1 MSTSEHTPLYV
12 QIADDLRSKIHQGV
26 LRGGD
31 RVPSENEICE
41 QWPVSKITAR
51 KALTTLRS
59 EGLIEGVR
67 GKGTFVRR
75 KTPRVRLAP
84 QRWFRQVQADSRPTY
99 EQEAERAGEE
109 SLVSRQSHETQAAF
123 EVAERLAIETDDPVS
138 ETHYLIAMDGE
149 PVSMSVSWEPLAL
162 TAETAIACP
171 IEGPHASLGVIGRF
185 DKIGIRIDEV
195 EEALDCRMP
204 TPEEARVLN
213 MQPVGTPVVAIEQTW
228 RAQGLP
234 VCTANVVFPADRY
247 KFRYRMEIK

>member
-1 MSTSEHTPLYV
+1 MNASEHTPLYV
-12 QIADDLRSKIHQGV
+12 QIADDLRTKIQQGD

-75 KTPRVRLAP
+75 KAPRVRLAP
-84 QRWFRQVQADSRPTY
+84 QRWFRQVQTDSRPTY
-99 EQEAERAGEE
+99 EREAERAGED
-109 SLVSRQSHETQAAF
+109 SLASRQSLEVQAVF
-123 EVAERLAIETDDPVS
+123 EVAERLDIETGDPVS
-138 ETHYLIAMDGE
+138 ETRYLTVMDGE
-149 PVSMSVSWEPLAL
+149 RVSMSVSWEPLAL
-162 TAETAIACP
+162 TAGTAIVSP
-171 IEGPHASLGVIGRF
+171 VEGPHASLGVIGRF
-185 DKIGIRIDEV
+185 DEIGIHIDEV

-204 TPEEARVLN
+204 TPEEARALH
-213 MQPVGTPVVAIEQTW
+213 MPPLGTPVVAIEQTW

-247 KFRYRMEIK
+247 EFRYRMEIK

>member
-1 MSTSEHTPLYV
+1 MSTSGHTPLYV
-12 QIADDLRSKIHQGV
+12 QIADDLRTKIHEGV

-51 KALTTLRS
+51 KALATLRS
-59 EGLIEGVR
+59 EGLTESVR

-75 KTPRVRLAP
+75 KAPRVRLAP
-84 QRWFRQVQADSRPTY
+84 QRWFRQTRTDGRPTY
-99 EQEAERAGEE
+99 GQEAERAGEE
-109 SLVSRQSHETQAAF
+109 SVASRRSHETQATF
-123 EVAERLAIETDDPVS
+123 EVAERLTIETGDPVS
-138 ETHYLIAMDGE
+138 ETHYLIVMDGE
-149 PVSMSVSWEPLAL
+149 QVSMSVSWEPLAL
-162 TAETAIACP
+162 TGATAIACP
-171 IEGPHASLGVIGRF
+171 TEGPHASLGVIGRF

-204 TPEEARVLN
+204 APDEARALH
-213 MQPVGTPVVAIEQTW
+213 MPTIGTPVVAIEQTW

-247 KFRYRMEIK
+247 EFRYRMEIK

>member
-1 MSTSEHTPLYV
+1 MSTSEHIPRYV
-12 QIADDLRSKIHQGV
+12 QIADDLRTKILEGV

-51 KALTTLRS
+51 RALGLLRS
-59 EGLIEGVR
+59 EGLVEGVR

-75 KTPRVRLAP
+75 KAPRVRLAP
-84 QRWFRQVQADSRPTY
+84 QRWFRQVHGDSRPTY
-99 EQEAERAGEE
+99 TQEAERAGET
-109 SLVSRQSHETQAAF
+109 VSPDSESHESQAAF
-123 EVAERLAIETDDPVS
+123 EVAERLNIETGDPVS
-138 ETHYLIAMDGE
+138 ETHFLTVMDGE
-149 PVSMSVSWEPLAL
+149 RVSKSVSWEPLAL
-162 TAETAIACP
+162 TAETDIACP
-171 IEGPHASLGVIGRF
+171 TEGPHASLGVIGRF

-204 TPEEARVLN
+204 TPDEARALH
-213 MQPVGTPVVAIEQTW
+213 MPPVGTPVVAIEQTW

-247 KFRYRMEIK
+247 EFRYRMEIK

>member
-1 MSTSEHTPLYV
+1 MNASEHTPLYV
-12 QIADDLRSKIHQGV
+12 QIADDLRTKIQQGE

-75 KTPRVRLAP
+75 KAPRVRLAP
-84 QRWFRQVQADSRPTY
+84 QRWFRHVQTDSRPTH
-99 EQEAERAGEE
+99 EREAERAGED
-109 SLVSRQSHETQAAF
+109 SLASRQSREVQAVF
-123 EVAERLAIETDDPVS
+123 DVAERLNIETGDPVS
-138 ETHYLIAMDGE
+138 ETHYLIVMDGE
-149 PVSMSVSWEPLAL
+149 RVSMSVSWEPLAL
-162 TAETAIACP
+162 TAGTAIACP
-171 IEGPHASLGVIGRF
+171 TEGPHASLGVIGRF

-204 TPEEARVLN
+204 TPEEARALH
-213 MQPVGTPVVAIEQTW
+213 MPPVGTPVVAIEQTW

-247 KFRYRMEIK
+247 EFRYRMEIK